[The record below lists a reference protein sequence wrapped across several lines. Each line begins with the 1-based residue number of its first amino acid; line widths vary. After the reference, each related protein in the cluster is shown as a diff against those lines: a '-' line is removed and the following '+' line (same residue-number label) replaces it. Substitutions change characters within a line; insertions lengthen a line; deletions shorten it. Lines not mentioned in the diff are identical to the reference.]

1 MNRRAI
7 EHHLSDAR
15 DVATGVYG
23 VTRHI
28 ASLMDLRANGDVP
41 GDVVNELASEFVVSS
56 LALLAHGAASRL
68 VDSLDTLDRLLRD
81 ENAVGTGTADGAK
94 DDADAAYRVGDR
106 HAEF

>member
-68 VDSLDTLDRLLRD
+68 VDSLDTLDRLLKE
-81 ENAVGTGTADGAK
+81 ENAGTKTGVENDSKNG
-94 DDADAAYRVGDR
+94 YRVGNR
-106 HAEF
+106 HAEV

>member
-7 EHHLSDAR
+7 EHHLNDAR
-15 DVATGVYG
+15 DAATGFYG
-23 VTRHI
+23 VSGHI
-28 ASLMDLRANGDVP
+28 ANLMTLRANGDVP

-68 VDSLDTLDRLLRD
+68 VDSLDTLDRLLKE
-81 ENAVGTGTADGAK
+81 ENAGTKTGVENDSKNG
-94 DDADAAYRVGDR
+94 YRVGNR

>member
-56 LALLAHGAASRL
+56 LALLAHGAASRP
-68 VDSLDTLDRLLRD
+68 VDSLDTLDRLLKE
-81 ENAVGTGTADGAK
+81 ENAGTKTGVENDSKNG
-94 DDADAAYRVGDR
+94 YRVGNR
-106 HAEF
+106 HAEV